1 MPRDYQPRGY
11 EDPYLLPGF
20 TTGNDAGEKATQLW
34 ARCLAEASEDQASEK
49 SQMKPDVTSNRMPS
63 AAETMARELEARRQ
77 TLGNTI
83 NMLSNDLRDAN
94 IEMRMV
100 CAALEQY
107 NMADESEL
115 PKAQFPP
122 DYATK
127 A

>member
-1 MPRDYQPRGY
+1 MPTNDYIPRGY

-49 SQMKPDVTSNRMPS
+49 SQVMDIDSPTSARMPS
-63 AAETMARELEARRQ
+63 AASSMAKELEKRRQ

-94 IEMRMV
+94 VEMRMV

-107 NMADESEL
+107 NMDESEL
-115 PKAQFPP
+115 PQPYAEKA
-122 DYATK
+122 
-127 A
+127 